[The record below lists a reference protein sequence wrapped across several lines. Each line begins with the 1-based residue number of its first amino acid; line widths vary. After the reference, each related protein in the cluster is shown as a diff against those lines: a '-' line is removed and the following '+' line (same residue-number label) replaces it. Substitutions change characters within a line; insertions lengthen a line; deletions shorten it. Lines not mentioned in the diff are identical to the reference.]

1 MKATLRRIALAFI
14 NRVRPPVDPLIE
26 ARRLARW
33 LAAGSPHPMPPIVK
47 HAVLERFAAE
57 HGLRTLIETGTRR
70 GDTLAALYGKFDAL
84 HSIELLPD
92 VYEAAHQRFRASPKI
107 HLYLGDS
114 AVLLA
119 QLIAELRQPALFWID
134 AHSPPG
140 QPRPGETVTPIL
152 IELEHIFAAPFLGH
166 VIIVDDAHLFMP
178 DVCEQNGYPVLSD
191 VLARIERDGRWDAK
205 IELNSI
211 RITPKAATVHKH

>member
-1 MKATLRRIALAFI
+1 MKATLRRIALSVI
-14 NRVRPPVDPLIE
+14 NRVRPPIDPLVE

-57 HGLRTLIETGTRR
+57 RGLRTLIETGTRR

-92 VYEAAHQRFRASPKI
+92 VYEAAHLRFRSSPKI
-107 HLYLGDS
+107 HLYLGDI
-114 AVLLA
+114 AVLLP
-119 QLIAELRQPALFWID
+119 QIIADLRKPALFWID

-140 QPRPGETVTPIL
+140 QPRPGEMVTPIL
-152 IELEHIFAAPFLGH
+152 IELEHLFAAPFLGH

-178 DVCEQNGYPVLSD
+178 DVCEQTGYPALSD
-191 VLARIERDGRWDAK
+191 LLTRIERDGRWDAK

-211 RITPKAATVHKH
+211 RITPKAGAIQRP

>member
-1 MKATLRRIALAFI
+1 MTATLRRIALAFI
-14 NRVRPPVDPLIE
+14 NRVRPPIDPLIE

-92 VYEAAHQRFRASPKI
+92 VYETAHQRFRSSPKI

-114 AVLLA
+114 
-119 QLIAELRQPALFWID
+119 AELRQPALFWID

-140 QPRPGETVTPIL
+140 RPRPGEVVTPIL
-152 IELEHIFAAPFLGH
+152 IELEHIFAAPFLGDRKS
-166 VIIVDDAHLFMP
+166 VV
-178 DVCEQNGYPVLSD
+178 
-191 VLARIERDGRWDAK
+191 
-205 IELNSI
+205 
-211 RITPKAATVHKH
+211 